1 MRKLLAVVSALA
13 LSFCSCFTSF
23 AAQTLP
29 ISYSNSYSYR
39 QVGGAIT
46 SIQCLSLVTMKLR

>member
-23 AAQTLP
+23 AASTLP

-39 QVGGAIT
+39 QVGGEFRVYSAFHG
-46 SIQCLSLVTMKLR
+46 